1 VTPTLDDG
9 LRALREA
16 AELARDLRIEL
27 TDEYLRRIEL
37 VEALPENRSG
47 VDKGSRWRG
56 NPRYWDFARRG
67 HFVGRY

>member
-16 AELARDLRIEL
+16 AELARAIRIEL
-27 TDEYLRRIEL
+27 TDEYLRRIEI

-47 VDKGSRWRG
+47 SDKGSRWRG
-56 NPRYWDFARRG
+56 NPRYWDLAGRG
-67 HFVGRY
+67 HFVRRS